1 MDFCGVRFLLCCCQ
15 GRGYLVVAGAPL
27 GRGKVEQ
34 IPEPG
39 RAVEEAIQSPFPYLA
54 HQKDTLQKPG

>member
-1 MDFCGVRFLLCCCQ
+1 M
-15 GRGYLVVAGAPL
+15 VASAPL

-54 HQKDTLQKPG
+54 HQKDTLQKPGYKNPYVFHIAS